1 MSNREES
8 LLLEACRR
16 GDETALGRL
25 VDAHYEPLYRFLW
38 RLTSSQELAQELT
51 QDAFVRAL
59 ERLASFDGR
68 AKFSTWLHTI
78 AINLWRDN
86 RRRQPKDPPL
96 SLDELGDPA
105 AASRPD
111 QEALAHLERMAGK
124 ISSSAE
130 AFGFPE
136 IGVIAGAIEL
146 LSQVAV
152 GRTVRER
159 LELGTR
165 LGAQLSAL
173 EVHIEYELAEREI
186 QGKAEELPMS
196 AMLPGFRAR

>member
-1 MSNREES
+1 MSQRE
-8 LLLEACRR
+8 
-16 GDETALGRL
+16 L
-25 VDAHYEPLYRFLW
+25 VLRYLART
-38 RLTSSQELAQELT
+38 RSELAQMRACLPDT
-51 QDAFVRAL
+51 QL
-59 ERLASFDGR
+59 PIE
-68 AKFSTWLHTI
+68 
-78 AINLWRDN
+78 
-86 RRRQPKDPPL
+86 PL
-96 SLDELGDPA
+96 
-105 AASRPD
+105 
-111 QEALAHLERMAGK
+111 ALAHLERMAGK

-165 LGAQLSAL
+165 LGAQLAAL

-186 QGKAEELPMS
+186 QGRADDVPMS

>member
-1 MSNREES
+1 MSQTGNTTTSQMSQRE
-8 LLLEACRR
+8 
-16 GDETALGRL
+16 L
-25 VDAHYEPLYRFLW
+25 VLRYLART
-38 RLTSSQELAQELT
+38 RSELAQMRACLPDT
-51 QDAFVRAL
+51 QL
-59 ERLASFDGR
+59 PIE
-68 AKFSTWLHTI
+68 
-78 AINLWRDN
+78 
-86 RRRQPKDPPL
+86 PL
-96 SLDELGDPA
+96 
-105 AASRPD
+105 
-111 QEALAHLERMAGK
+111 ALAHLERMAGK

-136 IGVIAGAIEL
+136 IGVIAGAIEM

-165 LGAQLSAL
+165 LGAQLAAL

-186 QGKAEELPMS
+186 QGRADDVPMS

>member
-1 MSNREES
+1 VSQTGNTTTSQMSQRE
-8 LLLEACRR
+8 
-16 GDETALGRL
+16 L
-25 VDAHYEPLYRFLW
+25 VLRYLART
-38 RLTSSQELAQELT
+38 RSELAQMRACLPDT
-51 QDAFVRAL
+51 QL
-59 ERLASFDGR
+59 PIE
-68 AKFSTWLHTI
+68 
-78 AINLWRDN
+78 
-86 RRRQPKDPPL
+86 PL
-96 SLDELGDPA
+96 
-105 AASRPD
+105 
-111 QEALAHLERMAGK
+111 ALAHLERMAGK

-165 LGAQLSAL
+165 LGAQLAAL

-186 QGKAEELPMS
+186 QGRADDVPMS